1 MFSYVFHVYSA
12 FYNALF
18 FALNLAIEIDYR
30 HPIQHQYRLVFTTP
44 SLVKYD
50 NHYHGITANGSLGFM
65 VYQRT
70 NFFLFYSVLSTSL
83 LA

>member
-30 HPIQHQYRLVFTTP
+30 YSTQYQYRLVFTAP

-50 NHYHGITANGSLGFM
+50 NHFHGIIANGSRGFM
-65 VYQRT
+65 VYQTT